1 MCFRFLLEARTVR
14 PRQFRR
20 LTGRL
25 LQIVA
30 AACRKHR
37 SPLTILGLTINESQ
51 KVALRPRGGFV
62 YWLACVKNDMSEL
75 HEISCTC
82 MAVARSSSDDNAVGA
97 YAMFFRF

>member
-14 PRQFRR
+14 PRQFRP

-37 SPLTILGLTINESQ
+37 SALTILGLTNHNRPITE
-51 KVALRPRGGFV
+51 KWHFALGVGLSIRSHVSKTTCPNFAKFPVDASPRLGPP
-62 YWLACVKNDMSEL
+62 LTTMQ
-75 HEISCTC
+75 
-82 MAVARSSSDDNAVGA
+82 
-97 YAMFFRF
+97 